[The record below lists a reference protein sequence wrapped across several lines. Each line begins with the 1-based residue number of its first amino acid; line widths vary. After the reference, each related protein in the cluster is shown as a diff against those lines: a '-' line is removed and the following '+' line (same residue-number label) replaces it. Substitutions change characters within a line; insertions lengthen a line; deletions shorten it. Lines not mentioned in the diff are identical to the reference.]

1 VPATG
6 FVDSVRSATTVF
18 VRQTYARQALRSY
31 VYVRSKTQAK
41 SMHHHAY
48 MPSCRHA
55 VPDVVRLAHGSAR
68 ARIVDSVRGRIAPGP
83 PWGLGGGTGGDGVL
97 PRGVGVGLISG
108 FAHNAPN
115 PHTLISNRERVISG
129 TQEPRRV
136 CTRRSSDR
144 VHRTYRRL
152 AAPPRPGTSPTRP
165 LPQRHPPR
173 PPTHSVPPVKLSGIS
188 LMLDI
193 VRCAIRREL
202 EIRDSMRSRSGREH
216 VNMEQRE
223 PRTRDA
229 R

>member
-1 VPATG
+1 MPATG

-108 FAHNAPN
+108 FAHNAPI
-115 PHTLISNRERVISG
+115 PHTLISNRERDA
-129 TQEPRRV
+129 RRV
-136 CTRRSSDR
+136 YAAFF
-144 VHRTYRRL
+144 YRFIREISTSGC
-152 AAPPRPGTSPTRP
+152 APSPTPTPPAAR
-165 LPQRHPPR
+165 PR

-193 VRCAIRREL
+193 VRCAIQ
-202 EIRDSMRSRSGREH
+202 S
-216 VNMEQRE
+216 
-223 PRTRDA
+223 
-229 R
+229 

>member
-68 ARIVDSVRGRIAPGP
+68 ARIVDSVRGTASRLAHPGAWAAVP
-83 PWGLGGGTGGDGVL
+83 EGTVL

-115 PHTLISNRERVISG
+115 PHTLISNRDRDA
-129 TQEPRRV
+129 RRV
-136 CTRRSSDR
+136 YRRRSS
-144 VHRTYRRL
+144 YRFYRNINDNVQSTC
-152 AAPPRPGTSPTRP
+152 PRPLGARVGLA
-165 LPQRHPPR
+165 LPQRAHDR
-173 PPTHSVPPVKLSGIS
+173 
-188 LMLDI
+188 
-193 VRCAIRREL
+193 
-202 EIRDSMRSRSGREH
+202 
-216 VNMEQRE
+216 QR
-223 PRTRDA
+223 TA
-229 R
+229 FHL